1 MEQKFCQSCAMPMG
15 ESDEL
20 YGTNADGSKSVDYCS
35 YCFQNGAFTNDTSM
49 EGMIE
54 ICVPH
59 MTAAHR
65 EMSGDEARAMM
76 QEYFPMLKRW
86 KKDL

>member
-15 ESDEL
+15 EGDEL
-20 YGTNADGSKSVDYCS
+20 YGTNADGSKNTDYCH
-35 YCFQNGAFTNDTSM
+35 YCFQNGAFTNDTTM

-59 MTAAHR
+59 MTAAHPD
-65 EMSGDEARAMM
+65 MSEDKARAMM
-76 QEYFPMLKRW
+76 SEFFPTLKRW
-86 KKDL
+86 KNN